1 MNQSEGKGGENE
13 EKPITILI
21 GTEGKETEPQYF
33 NIVIGRKRIR
43 QRANVMVVG
52 RLGQHKQ
59 LVDEIVKLRAVKAAD
74 FRISEEDVECWAVC
88 DKDTMECS
96 FAELEQYAS
105 SSNVR
110 IAFSNPCF
118 EIFLL
123 QHLTRSSSNL
133 NAKQL
138 AARIT
143 AELRII
149 NSKMK
154 YDKANLSWFDV
165 LVDTD
170 PGILDRAIAN
180 SNYIEDVSSTPY
192 VTVHKLLQRLLEMAA

>member
-1 MNQSEGKGGENE
+1 MNQSEGKGGESE

-59 LVDEIVKLRAVKAAD
+59 LVDEIVKLRAVKAANLK
-74 FRISEEDVECWAVC
+74 ISEEDVECWAVC
-88 DKDTMECS
+88 DKDTMNCTL
-96 FAELEQYAS
+96 AELEQYAS
-105 SSNVR
+105 SNNVQL
-110 IAFSNPCF
+110 AFSNPCF

-123 QHLTRSSSNL
+123 QHLTRSASNL

-138 AARIT
+138 AAT
-143 AELRII
+143 LTTELRAI
-149 NSKMK
+149 NPKFK
-154 YDKANLSWFDV
+154 YDKTNLSWFDV
-165 LVDTD
+165 LVDSD
-170 PGILDRAIAN
+170 PEVLDRAIAN
-180 SNYIEDVSSTPY
+180 SNYIEDVSNTPY
-192 VTVHKLLQRLLEMAA
+192 VTVHKLLQRLLDTAL